1 MEKYK
6 ILADYR
12 GHEVEITNV
21 IEGRRNLVS
30 VSTTDGSKPFNK
42 VYFGAGSS
50 MEANTM
56 VYQDLLDD
64 IRIVEDDPFQPDDTQ
79 PEPEEP
85 EYDPYM
91 DEQQMFAYLRRGEG

>member
-1 MEKYK
+1 MTKR

-30 VSTTDGSKPFNK
+30 VSTTDGSEPFNK
-42 VYFGAGSS
+42 IYFGAGSS

-64 IRIVEDDPFQPDDTQ
+64 IRIVEEDPFSTDDTQ
-79 PEPEEP
+79 PEPDEP
-85 EYDPYM
+85 EYDEYT
-91 DEQQMFAYLRRGEG
+91 EWVQMTSELRRGEG